1 MRNSQSFPRET
12 VGLTD
17 GGLVDLSLVFCL
29 FGFNV
34 RNLSGAAKGGQPR
47 IRFYPACRRLGTAQ
61 RCGLWREQQ
70 PERSYHFWV
79 KVLPQPFWMGSDRIF
94 FSVHHRG
101 LCYGAFDVT
110 ASVRQS
116 KRKRQQTDVSLPC
129 AAYLRDYA
137 VSARRNPVNS
147 MTHAIHIS
155 EILSQKGGIVWSV
168 SPDATVLEAI
178 QMMADKNVGA
188 LLVTKD
194 NHLVGVI
201 SERDYTRKVVL
212 KGRSSKDTPVR
223 DIISGKIISVSPDH
237 SVEECMRLMTEN
249 RIRHLPV
256 VQGTRILGVIS
267 IGDLVNSIISHQT
280 SAIQQLETY
289 ITGYPT
295 PPV

>member
-1 MRNSQSFPRET
+1 
-12 VGLTD
+12 
-17 GGLVDLSLVFCL
+17 
-29 FGFNV
+29 
-34 RNLSGAAKGGQPR
+34 
-47 IRFYPACRRLGTAQ
+47 
-61 RCGLWREQQ
+61 
-70 PERSYHFWV
+70 
-79 KVLPQPFWMGSDRIF
+79 
-94 FSVHHRG
+94 
-101 LCYGAFDVT
+101 
-110 ASVRQS
+110 
-116 KRKRQQTDVSLPC
+116 
-129 AAYLRDYA
+129 
-137 VSARRNPVNS
+137 
-147 MTHAIHIS
+147 MTHSIQIS
-155 EILSQKGGIVWSV
+155 EILSQKGGVVWSV

-194 NHLVGVI
+194 NNLVGII

-223 DIISGKIISVSPDH
+223 EIISGKIVSVSPDH
-237 SVEECMRLMTEN
+237 SVEECMRLMTEH